1 MKKSLLLCAAA
12 GEGSGEGHAPRI
24 TFFFPFAAAAA
35 AAVRYHRP
43 AEEVGINRVSGEDS
57 PKFEVSD
64 ELKNEKSVLM
74 IDA

>member
-1 MKKSLLLCAAA
+1 MRP

-35 AAVRYHRP
+35 AVRYHRP
-43 AEEVGINRVSGEDS
+43 AEEVEINRVSGEDS
-57 PKFEVSD
+57 PKFEVSHQ
-64 ELKNEKSVLM
+64 LTYEKSVIM